1 MQCKASGSESWV
13 EEQKASPNVKV
24 EERFAEVRA
33 AGDYVVQ
40 LYMVSIR
47 ESGDELT
54 IKGSKIRMRRKAYAN
69 GFGAGYRKV
78 VGWRRKSG
86 HRYRRCKSA
95 GPKEAPKYSIWHH
108 IGTSKA
114 TNRER
119 IHTR

>member
-54 IKGSKIRMRRKAYAN
+54 NKGSKIRMRRKAYAN

-78 VGWRRKSG
+78 VGWRRKSV

-95 GPKEAPKYSIWHH
+95 GSKEAPKYSIWHH

>member
-1 MQCKASGSESWV
+1 MQCE
-13 EEQKASPNVKV
+13 KV
-24 EERFAEVRA
+24 GRAGLKSKKPAPQSYTGETFAEVQA

-95 GPKEAPKYSIWHH
+95 GSKEAPKYSIWHH